1 MRVRCEPG
9 FDPLGDLID
18 VIDPFGVHKI
28 PSAIMSAPAAL
39 GRKVDDTEHKA
50 AVALSQAGSGAAARI
65 DHAVTNA
72 ASSAKD
78 VAITFAV
85 CGVLA
90 TAIAGG
96 VYAYAVH
103 ARHARSE

>member
-1 MRVRCEPG
+1 MRVQCAPG

-18 VIDPFGVHKI
+18 VIDPFGIHKLPGEI
-28 PSAIMSAPAAL
+28 LSAPAAL
-39 GRKVDDTEHKA
+39 GRKVDATENKA

-65 DHAVTNA
+65 DHAVTSA
-72 ASSAKD
+72 ASNAKD

-103 ARHARSE
+103 ARHERFR